1 MSGHNQLLP
10 FRLQDSTIRGRMVKM
25 GKVLDDILGKHAYPP
40 PVAQLLAETIVV
52 ASALAFALKYEG
64 KFTLQS
70 KGDGPVSLLL
80 ADVTSEGYLR
90 AYARFDEQAVRTA
103 DQQATIGLLG
113 KGYLSFTVDQ
123 SHALEGA
130 EQYQG
135 IVDLRGSSVAAA
147 AQYYFKQSEQIPTG
161 IMACAA
167 CNDAGQWHG
176 AALMVQRLPEEER
189 AANENSFD
197 EDWNRVM
204 VLMAT
209 CTPHEMLDPA
219 LAADEMLFRLFHE
232 EDLAIDAPRAL
243 QFRCTCGERIP
254 ETLRRFTRDE
264 LEDMAENDLVTI
276 TCQFCNARYDYD
288 RAARDNLFRTSPAQV
303 F

>member
-1 MSGHNQLLP
+1 
-10 FRLQDSTIRGRMVKM
+10 
-25 GKVLDDILGKHAYPP
+25 
-40 PVAQLLAETIVV
+40 
-52 ASALAFALKYEG
+52 
-64 KFTLQS
+64 
-70 KGDGPVSLLL
+70 
-80 ADVTSEGYLR
+80 
-90 AYARFDEQAVRTA
+90 
-103 DQQATIGLLG
+103 
-113 KGYLSFTVDQ
+113 
-123 SHALEGA
+123 
-130 EQYQG
+130 
-135 IVDLRGSSVAAA
+135 A